1 MIVST
6 VLAWL
11 LVAIA
16 FVIAVPALWMLAQ
29 GLWPRMAGK
38 SRNAAGK
45 GIVLCALVGI
55 VPAILVVIGVTV
67 ISKIPQA
74 GVFAALFA
82 GLALTWGFLGA
93 TGFATMIGE
102 RLWPELSH
110 SAPWKQ
116 TRNGGLVIICCA
128 LLPVVGWFVL
138 LPLIAIA
145 GWGAHVL
152 SWFARGGAPAQVAE
166 QQLAS

>member
-11 LVAIA
+11 LVAVA
-16 FVIAVPALWMLAQ
+16 LVIAVPALWMLAQ
-29 GLWPRMAGK
+29 GLWPKLA
-38 SRNAAGK
+38 SRSRRAAGK
-45 GIVLCALVGI
+45 GVLLCSLVGI
-55 VPAILVVIGVTV
+55 VPAILVVIGAT
-67 ISKIPQA
+67 IIAKLPQA
-74 GVFAALFA
+74 GMFAVLFT

-93 TGFATMIGE
+93 TGFAAMVGE
-102 RLWPELSH
+102 RLWPDLSQ

-116 TRNGGLVIICCA
+116 TRNGGMVIICCA

-152 SWFARGGAPAQVAE
+152 SWFSRAPAPAAEAVVA
-166 QQLAS
+166 A